1 MNRQLPKTFF
11 VAVVALMASFT
22 VRAQS
27 MLDTLNIDRKHAV
40 KVSVRHTYDRQRL
53 AEVRAKHAVVRKK
66 QAEVRAKHA
75 VARKKRA
82 EIQAKHAVVRK
93 KLAEIRARYAGDR
106 EKLAEMQARYIAQEL
121 AFSDD
126 ITERFVDTYCRAQKE
141 IWALGPRQPLQGKEQ
156 TERGSEQRV
165 RQRFEMSEKILKIRR
180 KYYGEYSKFLSQTQ
194 IEQVYKWE
202 YKMAHQLAYRNE
214 GTRPGSSGRK

>member
-1 MNRQLPKTFF
+1 MNRQLSKTFF

-75 VARKKRA
+75 V
-82 EIQAKHAVVRK
+82 VRK

-126 ITERFVDTYCRAQKE
+126 VTERFVDTYCRAQKE